1 MSLFP
6 DILETKLN
14 KLTEKIIVKV
24 IDNVNI
30 TFFVELIVFHFCC
43 DCVIKVII
51 MLIFAAARCLGLYYV
66 AVCICVVATS
76 YTVQP
81 REGLNVALLQMFVL
95 DCAGVHDL
103 CMEKWRRA
111 VQRKL
116 LSAFHIIF
124 STHTAA
130 AVGLNPEA

>member
-14 KLTEKIIVKV
+14 KLTEKIIGKV
-24 IDNVNI
+24 ISNK
-30 TFFVELIVFHFCC
+30 FFVELIVFHFCC

-66 AVCICVVATS
+66 TVCICVVATS
-76 YTVQP
+76 YTVRP

-103 CMEKWRRA
+103 CMEKWRR
-111 VQRKL
+111 KL
-116 LSAFHIIF
+116 MSAFHIIF